1 MPKNPR
7 RPLLLAL
14 LPLAAVA
21 GVYGAGRAT
30 TVEGVS
36 DCPLVIRFDGHEYGS
51 APPGV
56 PFALAERLGPA
67 VQPPCGGP
75 AESEE
80 VPHTA
85 YRVRGLGPGV
95 ALAVRP
101 EGDGAAYLVA
111 ARRADG
117 KLPAEVER
125 LARTPSGASAPPSPA
140 PTTTG

>member
-1 MPKNPR
+1 M
-7 RPLLLAL
+7 
-14 LPLAAVA
+14 
-21 GVYGAGRAT
+21 
-30 TVEGVS
+30 
-36 DCPLVIRFDGHEYGS
+36 RFDGHAYGS

-56 PFALAERLGPA
+56 PLALAERLGPA

-85 YRVRGLGPGV
+85 YRVRGPDPAVG
-95 ALAVRP
+95 LAVRP

-125 LARTPSGASAPPSPA
+125 PARTPSGASAPPSPA